1 MRKIKKYDDFISEE
15 FVAAEPEIA
24 KPEIDIKPGKPLVEP
39 TAPSIIPDH
48 SEEDAP
54 AKAELKKATADD
66 VAEVFMSLVKKSGD
80 DIKKYVELK

>member
-1 MRKIKKYDDFISEE
+1 MRKVKKFDDFVSEK

-39 TAPSIIPDH
+39 TAPSIIPDQT
-48 SEEDAP
+48 EQDAP
-54 AKAELKKATADD
+54 AKAELPTATAED
-66 VAEVFMSLVKKSGD
+66 VVKVFQDLINKSGD